1 METLYT
7 GHLHGFPPTNISS
20 SSSFYNPMGSTWGAQ
35 GGIVALG
42 VVLGSSISLVGL
54 AFAFITYSLFS
65 DLRSLAGTTLLSLLA
80 SLFMSQLLF
89 VIGVG
94 GIQDPEL
101 CLSLSLSLLFMK
113 LASLCWICCCCHHSL
128 IIFRNNTNITPQPE
142 QKMGKVFA
150 HYSLFSW
157 GFPLLMLSVAAAF
170 IYKERDVKITGIQII
185 NQIIH
190 DVNSSDSHCWLMEGS
205 SYIWGFL
212 VPACILLF
220 AGFYL
225 SAQGAGAVKL
235 TAALQIDQR
244 ARNKI
249 IKRRGLQIGL
259 FFKLLIVLTGV
270 VFIGALAFIINIP
283 EVWAVYSVSQGVQGL
298 LIAML
303 VSCNCKI
310 LRLYAQPRGQKKRKD
325 NYNNLRD
332 GEGGRFG
339 ILSVTN
345 PNYENFTTTQSPVN
359 ENFDLD
365 NQSLVKMNYKED
377 NFVERNENLLQ
388 NHSMNDKVFGD
399 LSSAL
404 NINEIVK
411 GPPPTTV

>member
-1 METLYT
+1 MDTLYT
-7 GHLHGFPPTNISS
+7 SGHLHGFPTNFNISS
-20 SSSFYNPMGSTWGAQ
+20 TSSFYNAMGSSTWGSQ
-35 GGIVALG
+35 EGVVALG

-80 SLFMSQLLF
+80 TLFMSQLLF

-94 GIQDPEL
+94 GIQDTEL
-101 CLSLSLSLLFMK
+101 CLSLSLALLFMK

-128 IIFRNNTNITPQPE
+128 IIFRKNTNISLQPE

-170 IYKERDVKITGIQII
+170 IYKERDAKLSSKL
-185 NQIIH
+185 NQLVH
-190 DVNSSDSHCWLMEGS
+190 SEHNGSSEIHCWLMHGS

-212 VPACILLF
+212 VPASILLF
-220 AGFYL
+220 VGFYL
-225 SAQGAGAVKL
+225 SAQLSGAVKL

-259 FFKLLIVLTGV
+259 FFKLLLILSTVQIV
-270 VFIGALAFIINIP
+270 GAIASFGNI
-283 EVWAVYSVSQGVQGL
+283 EELWAVYSVVQGIQGL
-298 LIAML
+298 LVSML

-310 LRLYAQPRGQKKRKD
+310 LRIYAQPRGTKKRKE
-325 NYNNLRD
+325 NYTTLRD

-345 PNYENFTTTQSPVN
+345 PNYENFTTSQSPSG
-359 ENFDLD
+359 ECDQNF
-365 NQSLVKMNYKED
+365 VKMTYKED
-377 NFVERNENLLQ
+377 NFVERNENIQ
-388 NHSMNDKVFGD
+388 YQSINDKIFGD
-399 LSSAL
+399 LTSAVH
-404 NINEIVK
+404 INEIVN
-411 GPPPTTV
+411 GPTPMTV

>member
-1 METLYT
+1 MDTLYT
-7 GHLHGFPPTNISS
+7 TGHGFHGFPSTFNISS
-20 SSSFYNPMGSTWGAQ
+20 PTSSLYNPGSAWGSQ
-35 GGIVALG
+35 EGIVALG

-94 GIQDPEL
+94 GIQDAEL
-101 CLSLSLSLLFMK
+101 CLSLSLALLFMK

-128 IIFRNNTNITPQPE
+128 IIFRRNTNISLQPE

-157 GFPLLMLSVAAAF
+157 GFPLLMLSVSAAF
-170 IYKERDVKITGIQII
+170 IYKERDAKASSSRG
-185 NQIIH
+185 NH
-190 DVNSSDSHCWLMEGS
+190 LAEDGNSDIHCWLMHGS

-212 VPACILLF
+212 VPASILLF
-220 AGFYL
+220 AGYYL
-225 SAQGAGAVKL
+225 SAQLSSAVKL

-249 IKRRGLQIGL
+249 IKRRGLQVGL
-259 FFKLLIVLTGV
+259 FFKLLLILTV
-270 VFIGALAFIINIP
+270 VQLIGAIASITDMSEL
-283 EVWAVYSVSQGVQGL
+283 WAVYSVSQGIQGL
-298 LIAML
+298 LISML

-310 LRLYAQPRGQKKRKD
+310 LRLYAQPRGTKKRKD
-325 NYNNLRD
+325 NYTSLKE

-345 PNYENFTTTQSPVN
+345 PNYENFATTQTPIT
-359 ENFDLD
+359 ETD
-365 NQSLVKMNYKED
+365 QSLVKMSYKED
-377 NFVERNENLLQ
+377 NFVERNEF
-388 NHSMNDKVFGD
+388 HSQQPINDKIFGD

-404 NINEIVK
+404 NINEIVS
-411 GPPPTTV
+411 GPTPTTV